1 MNTESMYTALGITP
15 AVHRFGEE
23 ILAGLRARFDEI
35 DRVAEYNQCKVI
47 GAMQKNRVDATH
59 FAATTGYGYNDAG
72 RDNLERVYADCFHM
86 SVTVRDIKTDRPTAE
101 ELCAW
106 HARSGLPLKR
116 FFNTSG
122 LQYKALGLKDKL
134 PTMTEDEQLA
144 LLATD
149 GMLVKRPLLVADDF
163 VLVGFREKEWEERL

>member
-1 MNTESMYTALGITP
+1 MLFVCYPKCSTCQKAKAWLD
-15 AVHRFGEE
+15 AH
-23 ILAGLRARFDEI
+23 
-35 DRVAEYNQCKVI
+35 
-47 GAMQKNRVDATH
+47 GA
-59 FAATTGYGYNDAG
+59 
-72 RDNLERVYADCFHM
+72 

-101 ELCAW
+101 ELRAW
-106 HARSGLPLKR
+106 WQRSGLPLKR

-134 PTMTEDEQLA
+134 PAMTEDEQLA

>member
-1 MNTESMYTALGITP
+1 MLFVCYPKCSTCQKAKAWLD
-15 AVHRFGEE
+15 
-23 ILAGLRARFDEI
+23 AR
-35 DRVAEYNQCKVI
+35 
-47 GAMQKNRVDATH
+47 GA
-59 FAATTGYGYNDAG
+59 
-72 RDNLERVYADCFHM
+72 
-86 SVTVRDIKTDRPTAE
+86 SVTVRDIKTDRPSAE
-101 ELCAW
+101 ELRAW
-106 HARSGLPLKR
+106 WQRSGLPLKR

-134 PTMTEDEQLA
+134 PAMTEDEQLA